1 MKHSMRTLSYH
12 GEACLPGLQF
22 DSDKIREVSV
32 PDFSGITGLGQQLLE
47 QVVGLKVGLQRC
59 WLNRSGN
66 LSVLPKPP
74 GEGGRWL
81 RGVIF

>member
-1 MKHSMRTLSYH
+1 MRTLSFH
-12 GEACLPGLQF
+12 GGVCLPGLQF
-22 DSDKIREVSV
+22 DCDTIREVSV
-32 PDFSGITGLGQQLLE
+32 PDFSGITGLGQPSLE
-47 QVVGLKVGLQRC
+47 QVVRLKVGLQRC